1 MAVNDEVI
9 ADFQNSCAIFN
20 YSFQLDSYYFN
31 VVQLT
36 DTEYDI
42 KINNNFFRDIIQ
54 YEISGDL
61 KKSKN
66 NLENNFFDV
75 QNLNTNKL
83 ENVNNAQNIFE
94 ENKNNINQFD
104 FFSNDNGINN
114 QLEIKNNPLCFIN
127 KDKKNKL
134 KENENL
140 KKHISDN
147 QIFNDNNNIDANKD
161 DIDYHSFSE
170 L

>member
-114 QLEIKNNPLCFIN
+114 QLEIKNNPLIV
-127 KDKKNKL
+127 L
-134 KENENL
+134 
-140 KKHISDN
+140 
-147 QIFNDNNNIDANKD
+147 IF
-161 DIDYHSFSE
+161 FS
-170 L
+170 

>member
-114 QLEIKNNPLCFIN
+114 QLEIKNNPLSFIN

-161 DIDYHSFSE
+161 DIDYPSFSE